1 MIADFLQFVD
11 PRRYAGVAR
20 LLSCRPLTR
29 WPRAGTLATIPPFKN
44 CRTEEIIGSK
54 REFIAGPG
62 RLHDAAPCD
71 C

>member
-29 WPRAGTLATIPPFKN
+29 WPRAGTLAMIPPFK
-44 CRTEEIIGSK
+44 IVGLK
-54 REFIAGPG
+54 R
-62 RLHDAAPCD
+62 L
-71 C
+71 